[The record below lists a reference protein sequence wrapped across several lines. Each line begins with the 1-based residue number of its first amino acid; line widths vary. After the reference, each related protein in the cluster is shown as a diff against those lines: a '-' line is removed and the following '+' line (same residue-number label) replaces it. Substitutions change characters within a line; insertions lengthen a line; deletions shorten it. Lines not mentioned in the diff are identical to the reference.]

1 MSQEVSQFILI
12 AEDDSDDRLLYEVAL
27 QQSNH
32 QIKYVFVGSGEEVLD
47 YLRNEANPRP
57 FLIIMDFKMPGMSC
71 SEVITAIEENPQL
84 NTIPLVFVSGAVAC
98 GEAKIRLRP
107 IFTKPVTIQEWVDT
121 LNQIFTYGSENLK
134 LPPFTGSH
142 LSPLIHHHSL

>member
-1 MSQEVSQFILI
+1 
-12 AEDDSDDRLLYEVAL
+12 
-27 QQSNH
+27 
-32 QIKYVFVGSGEEVLD
+32 
-47 YLRNEANPRP
+47 
-57 FLIIMDFKMPGMSC
+57 MSC

-84 NTIPLVFVSGAVAC
+84 NTIPLVIVSGAAVC

-107 IFTKPVTIQEWVDT
+107 IFTKPVTIQEWVHT

-134 LPPFTGSH
+134 LPPFTDSH